1 MLMHRKTFVAAIFVA
16 GLSVTGAWA
25 ATPADTIKTR
35 QAEFKKLGRAMKGV
49 NDELRK
55 SSPNVA
61 ALRSNANAMAAVAGK
76 VRGAF
81 PRGTGPGAGVDTDAR
96 PVIWTNPGEF
106 TKRMNVMVNATRGL
120 QKAAAS
126 GDVARIKAA
135 FPAVGGS
142 CKGCHDTFRAD

>member
-1 MLMHRKTFVAAIFVA
+1 MPRKMLFVAIAAA
-16 GLSVTGAWA
+16 GLSVSAAWA

-61 ALRSNANAMAAVAGK
+61 ELRGNANVMAGVADK
-76 VRGAF
+76 VRRAF
-81 PRGTGPGAGVDTDAR
+81 PRGTGPGAGAETDAL
-96 PVIWTNPGEF
+96 PVIWTKNGEF
-106 TKRMNVMVNATRGL
+106 TKKMNVMVNATRGL

-142 CKGCHDTFRAD
+142 CKSCHDTFRAD